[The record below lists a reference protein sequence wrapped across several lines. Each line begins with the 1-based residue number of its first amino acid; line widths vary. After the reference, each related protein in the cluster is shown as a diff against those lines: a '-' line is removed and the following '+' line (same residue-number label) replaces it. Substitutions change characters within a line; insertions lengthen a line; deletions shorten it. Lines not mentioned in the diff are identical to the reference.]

1 MSTTKAMD
9 AIDRYLCEALATD
22 YGACARCG
30 VQQAIGFVVGDDA
43 ADLRQAHEVLRSL
56 GWYVADGGGRA
67 LCPRCVRR
75 S

>member
-1 MSTTKAMD
+1 
-9 AIDRYLCEALATD
+9 
-22 YGACARCG
+22 